1 MTITLADLARRL
13 ECELEGPPGTGE
25 AVITGI
31 AGLDE
36 AGPEDISF
44 LTDARLA
51 ARAGHTRARALVA
64 GHGVGAVERT
74 PPLAWLRSRTPELTA
89 AAAIELLR
97 PAWKPEPGIHPS
109 ACIHPQAHIG
119 PDCHVG
125 AYVVIGAG
133 CRIGPGAVLHPHV
146 VIYPGVEAGA
156 RLLAHAH
163 VVIREGTRLGDD
175 VILQP
180 GVVLG
185 GDGFGF
191 TRRTDGS
198 YAKIPQVGRV
208 EIGDQVE
215 IQANA
220 GVDRATLATTRV
232 GRGSK
237 LDSLVQVG
245 HNCELGE
252 NVLVCAQTGL
262 AGSTRVERGVILA
275 GQVGVAGHCTV
286 GAEAVVTAQSGTHG
300 DLEGG
305 RMYSGSPAFDHGQ
318 WLRATAAFA
327 RLGEMQRE
335 LRALRDRVQR
345 LAGACG
351 S

>member
-1 MTITLADLARRL
+1 MTILLSELARVL
-13 ECELEGPPGTGE
+13 ECELEGPAGSGE

-31 AGLDE
+31 GGLDE
-36 AGPEDISF
+36 AGPEEISF
-44 LTDARLA
+44 LTDPRMA
-51 ARAGHTRARALVA
+51 ARAGQTRARALVA
-64 GHGVGAVERT
+64 GHGATAERT
-74 PPLAWLRSRTPELTA
+74 PPLAWLRSRTPELAA

-97 PAWKPEPGIHPS
+97 PPWRPPAGIHPTAS
-109 ACIHPQAHIG
+109 IHPDAVLG
-119 PDCHVG
+119 VDCHVG
-125 AYVVIGAG
+125 AFVVIGAG
-133 CRIGPGAVLHPHV
+133 CRIGEGAVLHPHV
-146 VIYPGVEAGA
+146 VIYPGVQAGA

-191 TRRTDGS
+191 ARRADGS
-198 YAKIPQVGRV
+198 YAKIPQVGGV
-208 EIGDQVE
+208 DIEDGVE
-215 IQANA
+215 IQTNA

-252 NVLVCAQTGL
+252 NVLICAQTGL

-275 GQVGVAGHCTV
+275 GQVGVAGHCRI
-286 GAEAVVTAQSGTHG
+286 GAEAIVTAQSGTHG

-305 RMYSGSPAFDHGQ
+305 HMYSGSPAFEHGQ
-318 WLRATAAFA
+318 WLRATAAFT

-335 LRALRDRVQR
+335 LRALRAQVQR
-345 LAGACG
+345 LAGACE